1 MIAMGWKRSSD
12 ESLQRVRVL
21 GQFARLAV
29 ALPIL
34 PRSAPPAVRAVFP
47 PL

>member
-1 MIAMGWKRSSD
+1 MIGMLRKRSPD
-12 ESLQRVRVL
+12 EGSQRVRVL
-21 GQFARLAV
+21 GQIANLAV

>member
-1 MIAMGWKRSSD
+1 MIGMGLKRSPD
-12 ESLQRVRVL
+12 EGLQRVRVL
-21 GQFARLAV
+21 GQFANLAA
-29 ALPIL
+29 ALPTL